1 MATKRSTT
9 KTTRAKRA
17 RARGGTP
24 TVAALERQVRRLQ
37 KALEA
42 ERERHEKQ
50 LDGVRRAANRRL
62 AVMMQEIA
70 TLRHHEARAGAL
82 ERLLASRGES
92 SAEGS
97 EHGEDPRIP
106 G

>member
-1 MATKRSTT
+1 MTTKRSTT
-9 KTTRAKRA
+9 TTRAKRA
-17 RARGGTP
+17 RARGGPP

-37 KALEA
+37 KTLEA

-82 ERLLASRGES
+82 ERLLASRDEG
-92 SAEGS
+92 AAKGS
-97 EHGEDPRIP
+97 EDGEDPRIP